1 MRLRDKAPRPAED
14 KPSRDDIEPGEMLVV
29 ELDGFSGPLDLLLGL
44 ARRQKVDLAKVSMLA
59 LAEQYLDFIAQAR
72 SMRLELAADYLVM
85 AAWLAYLKSRLL
97 LPEDETEDDGP
108 SGAELAAQ
116 LAFRLKRLEAMRE
129 ALGRIMA
136 RKRLGIDFFGRGMPE
151 GIRTVRS
158 GRYSAS
164 VYDLLKA
171 YSEQRRRNAVMPH
184 KVIRRKVWSIKDG
197 RVLLG
202 RLIGPVAAWAP
213 IEDYLQD
220 YLGDAELRRT
230 ALASTFGATL
240 ELAREGYVELRQAHH
255 FGPIHVRWLRE
266 RPADLI
272 EALDKAAEETCEPE
286 AVAQSDLKTGSR
298 RT

>member
-1 MRLRDKAPRPAED
+1 MKARDKAPQPEHGGQVREEF
-14 KPSRDDIEPGEMLVV
+14 EPGEMLVV

-72 SMRLELAADYLVM
+72 GMKLELAADYLVM

-97 LPEDETEDDGP
+97 LPEEETEDDGP

-129 ALGRIMA
+129 VLGRIMA

-151 GIRTVRS
+151 GIRTVRA
-158 GRYSAS
+158 GRYGAS

-171 YSEQRRRNAVMPH
+171 YAEQRRRGAVVPH
-184 KVIRRKVWSIKDG
+184 RVIRRKVWSIKDG
-197 RVLLG
+197 RVLLA
-202 RLIGPVAAWAP
+202 RLVGEQAAWAP
-213 IEDYLQD
+213 IEDYLRD
-220 YLGDAELRRT
+220 YLGDAEMGRT

-240 ELAREGYVELRQAHH
+240 ELAREGFVELRQAQP
-255 FGPIHVRWLRE
+255 FGPIHLRWLRE

-272 EALDKAAEETCEPE
+272 EAHGETRDEAAAGE
-286 AVAQSDLKTGSR
+286 AMAPSGLKTGSG